1 MMHRALLF
9 TLCYSAFVV
18 TAVSLLSNTVYFA
31 RSNATWK
38 ELPQNNAVLS
48 WNKGKEAM
56 APASGRFR
64 FLNNF
69 NMRRGSGG
77 SGRLK
82 KQKGSNK
89 LKIAGVEVTVTNILI
104 AVNMAVFLAIKK
116 YPRLSNKFMKFD
128 RAISNGQSYRLFT
141 SVFLHKALYHVGA
154 NSYSLYQIGPLA
166 DKIFG
171 PSRFLCTYLFS
182 GVFANVLTY
191 IFKSSPASLGASGCT
206 FGIIG
211 AFATHFYRNKAILGK
226 AQSDSGTNA
235 STYYLNYCDCY
246 CIDSC
251 VPVPVPVE
259 RTVELL
265 TD

>member
-1 MMHRALLF
+1 MHKAIFF
-9 TLCYSAFVV
+9 TVCYSALVV
-18 TAVSLLSNTVYFA
+18 TAVSFLSNNVYFV
-31 RSNATWK
+31 RSNATRK
-38 ELPQNNAVLS
+38 EIPQNNAILS
-48 WNKGKEAM
+48 WNSGKEAM

-69 NMRRGSGG
+69 NMRRANSG
-77 SGRLK
+77 SGRPR
-82 KQKGSNK
+82 KQKGSKK
-89 LKIAGVEVTVTNILI
+89 LKIAGIEVTVTNILI
-104 AVNMAVFLAIKK
+104 AVNVAVFLAIKK

-128 RAISNGQSYRLFT
+128 RAISSGQRYRLFT

-166 DKIFG
+166 DTIFG
-171 PSRFLCTYLFS
+171 PSRFLCTYIFS

-226 AQSDSGTNA
+226 AQSDSGT
-235 STYYLNYCDCY
+235 SGLTS
-246 CIDSC
+246 DSE
-251 VPVPVPVE
+251 VK
-259 RTVELL
+259 
-265 TD
+265 

>member
-1 MMHRALLF
+1 MHRALFF

-18 TAVSLLSNTVYFA
+18 TAVSFLSNNVYFV
-31 RSNATWK
+31 RSNATRK
-38 ELPQNNAVLS
+38 EIPQNNAILS
-48 WNKGKEAM
+48 WNHGNGAI

-64 FLNNF
+64 FLHNF
-69 NMRRGSGG
+69 NMRRGNSG
-77 SGRLK
+77 SGRSR

-89 LKIAGVEVTVTNILI
+89 LKIAGIEVTVTNILI

-116 YPRLSNKFMKFD
+116 YPRLSNKFMKYD
-128 RAISNGQSYRLFT
+128 RAISNGQGYRLLT

-171 PSRFLCTYLFS
+171 SSRFLCTYIFS
-182 GVFANVLTY
+182 GVFANVLTFV
-191 IFKSSPASLGASGCT
+191 FKSSPASLGASGCT

-226 AQSDSGTNA
+226 AQSDSGINA
-235 STYYLNYCDCY
+235 STSHSDLEW
-246 CIDSC
+246 S
-251 VPVPVPVE
+251 VM
-259 RTVELL
+259 
-265 TD
+265 